1 MNCGFRPLMTSLALA
16 GVLSA
21 CARSAAPEAD
31 DVTDPVIADAL
42 SDPLMTDPDLATQ
55 NRVGALLTGGGV
67 PMAQIPLELVSNES
81 RAAAKADATSLL
93 GGDPGVAPAAT
104 GADGAKAGETALLS
118 WRQNFSGE
126 ACASRVGWTFGWASK
141 MPAAMP
147 VYPRGHVQEALGN
160 SENGCTIRALNF
172 RVAVSTEDVLAFYN
186 AFARKA
192 GFNPEHRA
200 DGDAHALIGKNGG
213 SGFAVYVRPGPQGM
227 SDVDLVTNGL

>member
-1 MNCGFRPLMTSLALA
+1 MNSRFRPAMISLALA
-16 GVLSA
+16 GALSG
-21 CARSAAPEAD
+21 CARPAAPEAD
-31 DVTDPVIADAL
+31 DMTDPVVADAL

-67 PMAQIPLELVSNES
+67 PSAQIPLEVVSDEV
-81 RAAAKADATSLL
+81 RAAAKADAVSLL
-93 GGDPGVAPAAT
+93 GGDPGTAPAAT
-104 GADGAKAGETALLS
+104 GAGGAKAGDTALLT
-118 WRQNFSGE
+118 WRQNFKAE

-172 RVAVSTEDVLAFYN
+172 LVPVSAEDVLAFYN
-186 AFARKA
+186 ASARKA
-192 GFNPEHRA
+192 GFKPEHRA

-213 SGFAVYVRPGPQGM
+213 AGFAVYVRPGPQGM